1 MRVAPTRMTAVA
13 GRFMLYTIPS
23 FAAARGA
30 VPVQEDDAMWADFK
44 KFALKGN
51 VVDLAIAVIIG
62 AAFGKIVE
70 SVVGDII
77 MPLIGTIG
85 GLDFSNY
92 YIPLSK
98 SVTATTL
105 VEAKKQGPV
114 LAWGNFVTFV
124 INFLLIAWV
133 LFLAI
138 KGMNRMR
145 LHEEAKPAP
154 PPRQE
159 VLLEEIRDILAK
171 K

>member
-1 MRVAPTRMTAVA
+1 
-13 GRFMLYTIPS
+13 
-23 FAAARGA
+23 
-30 VPVQEDDAMWADFK
+30 MWEDFK

-70 SVVGDII
+70 SAVGDII

-98 SVTATTL
+98 AVTATTL
-105 VEAKKQGPV
+105 AEAKKQGPV

-133 LFLAI
+133 LFMAI

-159 VLLEEIRDILAK
+159 VLLEEIRDLLAK